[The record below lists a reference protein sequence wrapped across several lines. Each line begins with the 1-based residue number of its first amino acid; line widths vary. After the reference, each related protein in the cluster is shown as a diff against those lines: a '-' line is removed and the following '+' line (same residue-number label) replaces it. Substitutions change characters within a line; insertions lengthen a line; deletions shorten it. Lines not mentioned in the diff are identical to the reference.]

1 MSAVLNQIKELK
13 LLEQNIPSSNTA
25 YIEASSLGETNPLNF
40 NWSHPFVYHAG
51 AKVGW
56 YRLKTEPE
64 FDIKKE
70 FINAYE
76 EILEESEFKESLLL
90 LPEINEEFSEEKPL
104 SSDLQKLRLD
114 KIKKKY
120 L

>member
-1 MSAVLNQIKELK
+1 M
-13 LLEQNIPSSNTA
+13 
-25 YIEASSLGETNPLNF
+25 GETNPLDF
-40 NWSHPFVYHAG
+40 NWSHPFIYHAG

-56 YRLKTEPE
+56 YRLKTESE
-64 FDIKKE
+64 FHIKKE
-70 FINAYE
+70 FLEIYE

-90 LPEINEEFSEEKPL
+90 LPEIKEELTEEKPL
-104 SSDLQKLRLD
+104 SSDLQKLRLE